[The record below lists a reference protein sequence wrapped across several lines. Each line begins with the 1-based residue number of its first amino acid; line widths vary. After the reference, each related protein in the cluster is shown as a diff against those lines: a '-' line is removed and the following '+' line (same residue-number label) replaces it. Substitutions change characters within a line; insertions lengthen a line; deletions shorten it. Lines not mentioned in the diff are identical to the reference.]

1 MFAMLQ
7 EGLSAFLVRIPAS
20 YLLKVLIT
28 DATIF
33 HVGIG
38 TPLASFASAI
48 ACIIYFRTSFTM
60 EKLERI
66 ELVN

>member
-1 MFAMLQ
+1 
-7 EGLSAFLVRIPAS
+7 
-20 YLLKVLIT
+20 VLIT